1 MEPAFPFPSLQ
12 TLNPFF
18 KLRPVN
24 RKLITFLE
32 RCREIVVVTNT
43 TLSKNLNQQNLFVCN
58 SGISLRVRSI

>member
-24 RKLITFLE
+24 IKINYILE

-43 TLSKNLNQQNLFVCN
+43 ILSKNLNQTKPICL
-58 SGISLRVRSI
+58 

>member
-1 MEPAFPFPSLQ
+1 MEPAFLFPSLQ

-43 TLSKNLNQQNLFVCN
+43 KLSKNLNQTK
-58 SGISLRVRSI
+58 SICL